1 MVAHQ
6 VAVHLGLRHRLYR
19 EMEPSAR
26 DRPGLSRAN
35 TAIVALVLVSFLLF
49 ALETEPSIQG
59 PARLG
64 LSLLNLAVLGAFAAE
79 YLLRIWIAGE
89 NPAHKGLLGRVRYM
103 LSPYALAD
111 LAAFLPELLW
121 LLLPHSGDDSMLMF
135 LRVLRLVRLLKI
147 ARFVPAFEI
156 LGAALQRAGSQL
168 LTALAMALALVF
180 VAAVLL
186 YFIEGVGEGRE
197 QFASI
202 PRAIWWSVATL
213 TTVGYGDIYPE
224 TVGGK
229 IAASII
235 AFAGIGVV
243 ALPTG
248 IFASAF
254 SDELRERDKRRM
266 RNAAAASINVSE
278 LPPAASQPSSD

>member
-6 VAVHLGLRHRLYR
+6 IAVHFGLRHKLYR
-19 EMEPSAR
+19 ELEPSAR
-26 DRPGLSRAN
+26 GQAGLSRAN
-35 TAIVALVLVSFLLF
+35 TAIAVLVLFSFLLF
-49 ALETEPSIQG
+49 ALETESSIQG
-59 PARLG
+59 AARDW
-64 LSLLNLAVLGAFAAE
+64 LSVLNLVVLGVFGAE
-79 YLLRIWIAGE
+79 YVARVWIAGE
-89 NPAHKGLLGRVRYM
+89 DPRYAGATGRIRYM

-121 LLLPHSGDDSMLMF
+121 LLLPHGGDDSMLMF

-147 ARFVPAFEI
+147 ARFVPAFEV
-156 LGAALQRAGSQL
+156 LGAALQRAGTQL

-186 YFIEGVGEGRE
+186 YFIEGVGQGRE
-197 QFASI
+197 DFASI
-202 PRAIWWSVATL
+202 PRAIWWAIATL
-213 TTVGYGDIYPE
+213 TTVGYGDVYPV
-224 TVGGK
+224 TVAGK
-229 IAASII
+229 VAASVI

-254 SDELRERDKRRM
+254 SDELREREQARV
-266 RNAAAASINVSE
+266 RNAAAAAANVSG
-278 LPPAASQPSSD
+278 LPSATGQPASD